1 MVKEEAEQRQR
12 EIDEFNKKVV
22 VESKVFK
29 VNTIVSES
37 NNVDKYSE
45 IRQDPVKK
53 VGLRLSS
60 KKLKHLVKRQLQS
73 VSKEAPASP
82 ISAFS
87 FEPFS
92 QTPQKPTSGLL
103 PNITMTPRLKDGTHE
118 QKNFKLYTRA
128 DVLAK
133 LATGSNF

>member
-1 MVKEEAEQRQR
+1 MFSDRNYFKSVFISGDDMVKEEAEQRQR

-22 VESKVFK
+22 VENKVFK

-37 NNVDKYSE
+37 NNVDKYRE

-87 FEPFS
+87 YEPFS
-92 QTPQKPTSGLL
+92 
-103 PNITMTPRLKDGTHE
+103 
-118 QKNFKLYTRA
+118 
-128 DVLAK
+128 
-133 LATGSNF
+133 

>member
-22 VESKVFK
+22 VENKVFK

-37 NNVDKYSE
+37 NNVDKYRE

-60 KKLKHLVKRQLQS
+60 
-73 VSKEAPASP
+73 
-82 ISAFS
+82 
-87 FEPFS
+87 
-92 QTPQKPTSGLL
+92 
-103 PNITMTPRLKDGTHE
+103 
-118 QKNFKLYTRA
+118 
-128 DVLAK
+128 
-133 LATGSNF
+133 

>member
-1 MVKEEAEQRQR
+1 MVKEETEQRQR
-12 EIDEFNKKVV
+12 EINEFNKKVV

-37 NNVDKYSE
+37 NNVDKYRE

-73 VSKEAPASP
+73 INKEAPASP

-92 QTPQKPTSGLL
+92 
-103 PNITMTPRLKDGTHE
+103 
-118 QKNFKLYTRA
+118 
-128 DVLAK
+128 
-133 LATGSNF
+133 